1 MIWQVLL
8 ALAVGILVGFSG
20 LVPGTVSGNMDTLLM
35 ALLCVLLFIIGIDL
49 SQNRNAIAEI
59 RRVGARLL
67 FIPLCI
73 AAGSI
78 FGALLIS
85 LLIDLKLSYGMAIG
99 AGFGWYS
106 LSSALLAPISGGE
119 IGIMALLTNIF
130 REILSII
137 LLPLV
142 VHYLGK
148 TAAVAPGGAT
158 TMDTTLP
165 FVVKYAGSEMSI
177 LSFVSGV
184 ILSLLVVF
192 LVPALA
198 GLLGNMLYLR
208 HVRARERSP
217 ALARRFST
225 FHQFKL
231 IFIIMKTILSLWYRK
246 SLKGQVSCSYRW
258 NDSARR
264 RRSARK
270 RYARAANAWSSP
282 TSTPTG

>member
-8 ALAVGILVGFSG
+8 ALAIGILVGFSG
-20 LVPGTVSGNMDTLLM
+20 LVPGAISGNMDTVLM
-35 ALLCVLLFIIGIDL
+35 ALLCLLLFLIGIDL

-59 RRVGARLL
+59 RRIGARLL
-67 FIPLCI
+67 FIPLLI

-78 FGALLIS
+78 LGALAIS
-85 LLIDLKLSYGMAIG
+85 LLIGLNTSYGMAIG

-106 LSSALLAPISGGE
+106 LSSAILAPISGGE
-119 IGIMALLTNIF
+119 IGVMALLTNIF

-184 ILSLLVVF
+184 ILSLLVVV

-198 GLLGNMLYLR
+198 GL
-208 HVRARERSP
+208 
-217 ALARRFST
+217 
-225 FHQFKL
+225 
-231 IFIIMKTILSLWYRK
+231 
-246 SLKGQVSCSYRW
+246 
-258 NDSARR
+258 
-264 RRSARK
+264 
-270 RYARAANAWSSP
+270 
-282 TSTPTG
+282 

>member
-8 ALAVGILVGFSG
+8 ALAIGILVGFSG
-20 LVPGTVSGNMDTLLM
+20 LVPGTVSGNMDTVLM
-35 ALLCVLLFIIGIDL
+35 ALLCLLLFLIGIDL
-49 SQNRNAIAEI
+49 SQNRNIVTEI
-59 RRVGARLL
+59 RRIGPRLL

-78 FGALLIS
+78 VGALAIS
-85 LLIDLKLSYGMAIG
+85 LAIGLTPSYGMAIG

-106 LSSALLAPISGGE
+106 LSSALLAPLAGGE

-137 LLPLV
+137 LLPFV

-165 FVVKYAGSEMSI
+165 FVVRYAGSEMSI

-184 ILSLLVVF
+184 ILSLMVVF

-198 GLLGNMLYLR
+198 GL
-208 HVRARERSP
+208 
-217 ALARRFST
+217 
-225 FHQFKL
+225 
-231 IFIIMKTILSLWYRK
+231 
-246 SLKGQVSCSYRW
+246 
-258 NDSARR
+258 
-264 RRSARK
+264 
-270 RYARAANAWSSP
+270 
-282 TSTPTG
+282 